1 MTPTLRLSIHHLPIG
16 SYMSYVNR
24 VERNVMHSD
33 IFDKINELYDKR
45 RQTELGGGDERIKKQ
60 HAKGKLTA
68 RERIDYLLDKDTFIE
83 LNPFMEHRGTDF
95 GMNNNDAKGEGVVT
109 GFGKINGRPI
119 YLFSQDFTVYGGALG
134 EMHGKKIAN
143 VMDLAAKNGV
153 PFIGLNDSGG
163 ARIQEGVSSLDGYG
177 HVFYRNSIYSGV
189 IPQIS
194 VIMGPNAGGAVY
206 SPAITDFVIMVEET
220 SQMFITGP
228 KVIETVTGEK
238 ISTEDLGGA
247 HIHNAKSGNAHMKA
261 ESEEKALD
269 AVRELLTYLPLN
281 HKVKPPTVDCEQTED
296 IRPDLTDIVPF
307 NPTKSYDV
315 KLIIEQVVDVDSF
328 FEIHKDFAKNI
339 VVGFARING
348 QTVGLICNQP
358 KYLAGGLDI
367 DSSDKAARFIRFCD
381 AFRIPLIT
389 FEDVTGFFAGIK
401 QEHGGIIRHGAKILY
416 AYSEA
421 TVPKITMITRKAYG
435 GAYVALNSKSI
446 GADIVYAW
454 PNAEIAVMG
463 PEGAANIIF
472 AKEIADSENPEET
485 RQEKIDIYREK
496 FANPYIAAGLGMVD
510 DVIDPRETRIK
521 LMQALDML
529 KNKEEDRPK
538 KKHGNIPL

>member
-1 MTPTLRLSIHHLPIG
+1 M
-16 SYMSYVNR
+16 
-24 VERNVMHSD
+24 D

-45 RQTELGGGDERIKKQ
+45 RQVELGGGDERIDKQ
-60 HAKGKLTA
+60 HAKGKKTA
-68 RERIDYLLDKDTFIE
+68 RERIDYLLDNNTFVE
-83 LNPFMEHRGTDF
+83 LNPFMEHRETDY
-95 GMNNNDAKGEGVVT
+95 GMDSSTAKGEGVVT
-109 GFGKINGRPI
+109 GYGKINGKPI
-119 YLFSQDFTVYGGALG
+119 YLFAQDFTVYGGALG
-134 EMHGKKIAN
+134 EMHGKKIAA

-177 HVFYRNSIYSGV
+177 QVFYRNSIYSGV

-194 VIMGPNAGGAVY
+194 VILGPSAGGAVY
-206 SPAITDFVIMVEET
+206 SPAITDFVIMVEKT

-238 ISTEDLGGA
+238 ISSEGLGGA
-247 HIHNAKSGNAHMKA
+247 DVHNSKSGNAHIKA
-261 ESEEKALD
+261 SSEEEALD
-269 AVRELLTYLPLN
+269 AVRDLLEYLPANNQL
-281 HKVKPPTVDCEQTED
+281 KPTLTESEPQD
-296 IRPDLTDIVPF
+296 DTCHDLTEIVPF
-307 NPTKSYDV
+307 NSTRPYDV
-315 KLIIEQVVDVDSF
+315 KRVIDQVVDKGTF

-348 QTVGLICNQP
+348 QTVGLVCNQP
-358 KYLAGGLDI
+358 RYLAGGLDI

-381 AFRIPLIT
+381 SFNISLIT
-389 FEDVTGFFAGIK
+389 FEDVTGFFPGVK

-421 TVPKITMITRKAYG
+421 TVPKITVITRKAFG

-446 GADIVYAW
+446 GADLVYAW

-472 AKEIADSENPEET
+472 AKEIAESEDPEAT
-485 RQEKIDIYREK
+485 RQEKIDTYREK
-496 FANPYIAAGLGMVD
+496 FANPYIAAGLGMID

-521 LMQALDML
+521 LIQALEML
-529 KNKEEDRPK
+529 YNKQEDRPK